1 MIKLIWRAAMIVG
14 ILVPH
19 IAHASVLSDIPYGS
33 DPAQSLDICS
43 PEAGKP
49 LLGTVILI
57 HGGGWAAGDKRDL
70 LPLCRRIS
78 DDGFVAIN
86 INYRL
91 LADKAQNVWP
101 TQLEDLKNV
110 LTWTKTRH
118 GIPSRFCLIGFSAG
132 GHIAL
137 KAPEFLARDTNAAR
151 PIKCIVANA
160 APTRLYENPLMQN
173 IACRLV
179 NAPDKDACAAR
190 SKDLNPTYPGNGI
203 AYMLVHGQQDKLVP
217 IADSVALATEYRK
230 KGVAVELAFFQG
242 GHSFEGLSA
251 EERGALLGQ
260 QIAFMRKIL
269 GGSDLNS
276 P

>member
-1 MIKLIWRAAMIVG
+1 MIKLVWRAAVMVG
-14 ILVPH
+14 MLG
-19 IAHASVLSDIPYGS
+19 AHAAQAFVLSDIPYGP

-49 LLGTVILI
+49 PLGTVILI
-57 HGGGWAAGDKRDL
+57 HGGGWAAGNKRDL
-70 LPLCRRIS
+70 LPLCRRMS

-91 LADKAQNVWP
+91 VADKAQNVWP
-101 TQLEDLKNV
+101 AQVEDLKNV
-110 LTWTKTRH
+110 LTWTKARD
-118 GIPSRFCLIGFSAG
+118 GIPPRFCLIGFSAG

-137 KAPEFLARDTNAAR
+137 KAPEFLALDADAAR
-151 PIKCIVANA
+151 SIKCIVANA

-190 SKDLNPTYPGNGI
+190 SKELNPTDPGNGI

-217 IADSVALATEYRK
+217 IADSITLATDYRK
-230 KGVAVELAFFQG
+230 KGVVVELVAFQG

-251 EERGALLGQ
+251 AERGALLGQ
-260 QIAFMRKIL
+260 QIAFLRKIL
-269 GGSDLNS
+269 GGNALNS